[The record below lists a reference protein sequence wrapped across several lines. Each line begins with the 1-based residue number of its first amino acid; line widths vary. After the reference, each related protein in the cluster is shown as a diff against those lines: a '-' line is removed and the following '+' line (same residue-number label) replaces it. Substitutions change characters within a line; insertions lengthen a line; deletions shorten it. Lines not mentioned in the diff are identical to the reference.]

1 MQASAPPMF
10 KRGPSLLVRLTFFAF
25 ISLVLLVA
33 DARFRYL
40 ENIRA
45 TLSILLFPLQEA
57 AAVPAALL
65 GRAGEF
71 FVTHAALYRENEQ
84 LKRERLLGG
93 AESQRVRALEMEN
106 EHLRRLVDVPPIP
119 DRQRMVARMLHET
132 RDPFTRKVVVDRG
145 SFHGLGVGQAVVDHL
160 GVVGQVTR
168 VFPLVSEVSLLTDK
182 TQSVPVQNTRS
193 GVRSVTF
200 GLGIGGMLEL
210 RFMPVNADVRNG
222 DLFVTSG
229 IDGIYPP
236 GLPVAVVTNVE
247 RNASSFARIIC
258 LPAAGVSNYTRV
270 VILSPGPP
278 QPANPLV
285 QTPPAG
291 KPREASR

>member
-1 MQASAPPMF
+1 MQASAPRMF
-10 KRGPSLLVRLTFFAF
+10 KRGPSLFVRLTFFALMSA
-25 ISLVLLVA
+25 ILLVA

-40 ENIRA
+40 EDIRA
-45 TLSILLFPLQEA
+45 TLSIVLFPLQEA
-57 AAVPAALL
+57 AAVPANML

-71 FVTHAALYRENEQ
+71 FVTHSALYRENEQ
-84 LKRERLLGG
+84 LKRERLLSG
-93 AESQRVRALEMEN
+93 AEAQRIRALEMDN
-106 EHLRRLVDVPPIP
+106 EQLRKLVDAPPIP
-119 DRQRMVARMLHET
+119 ERQRMVAEMLYET

-145 SFHGLGVGQAVVDHL
+145 SVHGLGVGQAVVDHL

-182 TQSVPVQNTRS
+182 MQSVPVQNARS

-200 GLGIGGMLEL
+200 GLGLGGMLEL

-236 GLPVAVVTNVE
+236 GLPVAVVTNIE
-247 RNASSFARIIC
+247 RNASSFARILC
-258 LPAAGVSNYTRV
+258 VPAAGVSNYTRV
-270 VILSPGPP
+270 AILSPGPP
-278 QPANPLV
+278 RPANPLV
-285 QTPPAG
+285 PPPPMAQ
-291 KPREASR
+291 PREASP